1 MRSPRLN
8 QLQRR
13 RRRPQGYSLLELLL
27 VTGMGL
33 LLVTVVLSVIDG
45 HVRSRT
51 SMEALMRLQDHW
63 SRVQFLLE
71 QDIQESQGMVATSN
85 GCGSGSRQLTIQVP
99 SDTPATPA
107 YITYYLKTLS
117 GGTELWRCGPAVK
130 ADGDLDF
137 STPSDALLV
146 RRVGAFS
153 VTTSSSDPQRISYSL
168 TLTDPSGATYT
179 NQAQPSGGMSRSRVI
194 N

>member
-1 MRSPRLN
+1 MPSPRLTPPRIH
-8 QLQRR
+8 RR
-13 RRRPQGYSLLELLL
+13 AGGYSLLELLL
-27 VTGMGL
+27 VSGMGL
-33 LLVTVVLSVIDG
+33 LLVAVVISVIDG

-71 QDIQESQGMVATSN
+71 QDIQESQGSVATSN

-99 SDTPATPA
+99 SDTATPA
-107 YITYYLKTLS
+107 YITYYLKSQSS
-117 GGTELWRCGPAVK
+117 GIELWRCGPAVK

-137 STPSDALLV
+137 ATPSDALVV

-153 VTTSSSDPQRISYSL
+153 VNTSSSDPQRISYTL